1 MLLLDIPKEWVEKWS
16 KITIYPDFFLPP
28 ANPYLTSDFSILPDF
43 PYLSKYPQKVF
54 KTDML
59 ELWYKQDNKFKF
71 PVAYYNFYFITP
83 IVNESAVR
91 YKYTVKQCYIL
102 LKLFY
107 F

>member
-1 MLLLDIPKEWVEKWS
+1 MFLLDIPKEWVEKWS

-91 YKYTVKQCYIL
+91 YKYTVK
-102 LKLFY
+102 
-107 F
+107 